1 DAFQAAWLV
10 LARRAGSVRWNDSIA
25 AWLHEVAVRVAQKV
39 RAQAARRENQAR
51 ELAAMRTPPD
61 TVENGEAELLALV
74 QAGLARLPEKYRAP
88 LVLCYVEGKTNADAA
103 RELGCPV
110 GSMSKLLARG
120 KELLRGR
127 LAGRGHALPA
137 SALAGLLA
145 PAASVVGD
153 ALSQTTVQA

>member
-1 DAFQAAWLV
+1 
-10 LARRAGSVRWNDSIA
+10 
-25 AWLHEVAVRVAQKV
+25 AQKV
-39 RAQAARRENQAR
+39 RAQTVRRENQAR

-61 TVENGEAELLALV
+61 TADPDQAELLALA
-74 QAGLARLPEKYRAP
+74 QAELARLPEKYRAP

-137 SALAGLLA
+137 SALAGVLA
-145 PAASVVGD
+145 PAASVGGGALGQTAGD
-153 ALSQTTVQA
+153 GPARV